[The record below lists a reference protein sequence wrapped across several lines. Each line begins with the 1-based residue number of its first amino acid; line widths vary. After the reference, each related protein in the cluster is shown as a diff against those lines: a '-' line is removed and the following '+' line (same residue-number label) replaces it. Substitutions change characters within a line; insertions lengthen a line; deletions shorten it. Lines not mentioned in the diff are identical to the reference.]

1 MSSAASTADSYHPL
15 VGPVVWIGGG
25 VFGGLVMDA
34 AQWPW
39 GAILGGLAG
48 IVAAWIGADGRRKAE
63 TIDDPRRRLD
73 RLRRAPGR
81 DGDEDE
87 DEDEVDRDDTR
98 YEDDKCESKAS
109 GTR

>member
-1 MSSAASTADSYHPL
+1 MSSAASSADSYHPL

-48 IVAAWIGADGRRKAE
+48 IVAAWIGADGRRKGE
-63 TIDDPRRRLD
+63 TIAD
-73 RLRRAPGR
+73 LRARISR
-81 DGDEDE
+81 MERE
-87 DEDEVDRDDTR
+87 QEREVR
-98 YEDDKCESKAS
+98 CESKAS
-109 GTR
+109 ETR